1 MCDLSASIFLMN
13 RSFYCVEIFILMIL
27 YYIGG
32 NSPPKSIF
40 KCSRIKSRLVR
51 LIINKRVS
59 PVLNRYKLN
68 FPLTCPFHNDRD
80 ILWWPDIQFHF
91 QDGQWI
97 CPYCGQIFPS
107 EITLTE
113 HWDSEHM
120 DNEIED
126 AVCLANFCDIFR
138 CEVILAALEVEKNT
152 YAWEKISK
160 FQYPLNRAPCDE
172 KKMRSLQKKC
182 KVIMRHCLLGLL
194 SSLSTK
200 DFQDIE
206 GKYRTLIS

>member
-1 MCDLSASIFLMN
+1 MTTHE
-13 RSFYCVEIFILMIL
+13 V
-27 YYIGG
+27 
-32 NSPPKSIF
+32 
-40 KCSRIKSRLVR
+40 LVTS
-51 LIINKRVS
+51 L
-59 PVLNRYKLN
+59 
-68 FPLTCPFHNDRD
+68 
-80 ILWWPDIQFHF
+80 
-91 QDGQWI
+91 
-97 CPYCGQIFPS
+97 
-107 EITLTE
+107 
-113 HWDSEHM
+113 
-120 DNEIED
+120 IED

-206 GKYRTLIS
+206 DEIGQAICSYLTCKKYSDGSLQVVKPVPALIIVIVLSVLIGGFTLCYYVVYSMSSYPGSFINNELLYNGAAQSRIYAQQYNEYIHRKNKNKMFRRR